1 MSREREKE
9 VAQST
14 RHSKQ
19 RTKDRL
25 GLSKKLADKKAQE
38 ALDFGL
44 RHGELVGQLKK
55 YATSLY
61 FYNETA
67 NNIRIYQQK
76 VYIFRDTKLITI
88 LNLPQNLCTVA
99 SKLQKRKDAGV
110 DSEAI

>member
-1 MSREREKE
+1 MSREKEKE

-38 ALDFGL
+38 ALDHGL
-44 RHGELVGQLKK
+44 RHKELTGGLKK
-55 YATSLY
+55 YITSLY

-67 NNIRIYQQK
+67 NNIRVYQQK
-76 VYIFRDTKLITI
+76 VYIFRDTKCITI
-88 LNLPQNLCTVA
+88 LNLPQNLCNVA
-99 SKLQKRKDAGV
+99 NKLQKRKD
-110 DSEAI
+110 SLRNNEAI